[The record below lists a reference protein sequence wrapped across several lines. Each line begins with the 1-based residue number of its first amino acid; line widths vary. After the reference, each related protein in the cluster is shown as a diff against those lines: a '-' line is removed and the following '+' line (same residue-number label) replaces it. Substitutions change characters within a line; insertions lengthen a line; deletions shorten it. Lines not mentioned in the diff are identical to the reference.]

1 MSGLSFPTNIT
12 QVQNGSALTAE
23 PELAQKA
30 QKLVLWSLDEE
41 KGKEAVLAAL
51 QLAIN
56 PFIATGNVVQSLTFR
71 AAQLLLADGEY
82 FLSFPF
88 SVYTAQ

>member
-1 MSGLSFPTNIT
+1 MSD
-12 QVQNGSALTAE
+12 

-41 KGKEAVLAAL
+41 KGKEAVMAAL

-56 PFIATGNVVQSLTFR
+56 PFIATEGVAQSLTFR
-71 AAQLLLADGEY
+71 AAQLLLADGESHGY
-82 FLSFPF
+82 HCLFLVPQTSL
-88 SVYTAQ
+88 